1 MKELGS
7 YSCVTNKIEEISFY
21 YLYYYQ
27 QVAAI
32 QLGFDEESCDCYQNH
47 YGYYEWYER
56 EEYELDT
63 HWIELGYNQDS
74 WEADDYD
81 YPDTF
86 VLSWAEITQAQ
97 QDAASEICYFQET
110 WDMIPLSDWTSRVN

>member
-1 MKELGS
+1 MRLLS
-7 YSCVTNKIEEISFY
+7 
-21 YLYYYQ
+21 
-27 QVAAI
+27 
-32 QLGFDEESCDCYQNH
+32 ESLR
-47 YGYYEWYER
+47 YGYYKWYER

-97 QDAASEICYFQET
+97 QDAASELGNT
-110 WDMIPLSDWTSRVN
+110 LLSRNVGYDPSV